1 MQQAIITVLQT
12 LPTPVTITEHKDS
25 RDGKDYYT
33 YRVGTISEQQTFG
46 IAMGATPDFL
56 DAVRFSLEAAMK
68 QSNEHQEGEIYDVA
82 FAYANPQAHLSSFR
96 QFLAPFTLLTL
107 NDPIMEKFAEVRSYL
122 RRRGQLISD
131 FDILIGATA
140 LHHDL
145 TLLTYNTCHF
155 KRIPDL
161 KLYPPA
167 A

>member
-1 MQQAIITVLQT
+1 MNYLLDTNWMIQLLAGHKETAAFHKRIHPDKMAVSYIT
-12 LPTPVTITEHKDS
+12 
-25 RDGKDYYT
+25 
-33 YRVGTISEQQTFG
+33 
-46 IAMGATPDFL
+46 A
-56 DAVRFSLEAAMK
+56 
-68 QSNEHQEGEIYDVA
+68 GEIYDVA

-107 NDPIMEKFAEVRSYL
+107 NDSIMETFAEVRSYL
-122 RRRGQLISD
+122 RRRGELISD

-145 TLLTYNTCHF
+145 TLLAYNTRHF

-161 KLYPPA
+161 KVYPPA

>member
-1 MQQAIITVLQT
+1 MVYLLDTSWIIQLLAGHNETVTFHKSPYPDMMVSYITV
-12 LPTPVTITEHKDS
+12 
-25 RDGKDYYT
+25 
-33 YRVGTISEQQTFG
+33 
-46 IAMGATPDFL
+46 
-56 DAVRFSLEAAMK
+56 
-68 QSNEHQEGEIYDVA
+68 GEIYDVA

-107 NDPIMEKFAEVRSYL
+107 NDPIMERFADIRSLL
-122 RRRGQLISD
+122 RRRGELISD

-145 TLLTYNTCHF
+145 TLLTYNTRHF

-161 KLYPPA
+161 KLYTPA

>member
-1 MQQAIITVLQT
+1 MRYLLDTNWLIQLLAGYKETATFHKHLHPEQIAVSLITV
-12 LPTPVTITEHKDS
+12 
-25 RDGKDYYT
+25 
-33 YRVGTISEQQTFG
+33 
-46 IAMGATPDFL
+46 
-56 DAVRFSLEAAMK
+56 
-68 QSNEHQEGEIYDVA
+68 GEIYDVA

-107 NDPIMEKFAEVRSYL
+107 NDPIMERFADIRSLL
-122 RRRGQLISD
+122 RRRGELISD

-145 TLLTYNTCHF
+145 TLLTYNTRHF

>member
-1 MQQAIITVLQT
+1 MNYLLDTNWIIQLLAGHNETATFHKRIHPDKLAVSYITV
-12 LPTPVTITEHKDS
+12 
-25 RDGKDYYT
+25 
-33 YRVGTISEQQTFG
+33 
-46 IAMGATPDFL
+46 
-56 DAVRFSLEAAMK
+56 
-68 QSNEHQEGEIYDVA
+68 GEIYDVA

-107 NDPIMEKFAEVRSYL
+107 NDAIMERFADIRSLL
-122 RRRGQLISD
+122 RRRGELISD

-145 TLLTYNTCHF
+145 TLLTYNTRHF

-161 KLYPPA
+161 QLYPPA

>member
-1 MQQAIITVLQT
+1 MTYLLDTNWLIQLLAGHQETTTFHRHLHPEQIAVSSITV
-12 LPTPVTITEHKDS
+12 
-25 RDGKDYYT
+25 
-33 YRVGTISEQQTFG
+33 
-46 IAMGATPDFL
+46 
-56 DAVRFSLEAAMK
+56 
-68 QSNEHQEGEIYDVA
+68 GEIYDVA

-107 NDPIMEKFAEVRSYL
+107 NDAIMETFAEVRSYL
-122 RRRGQLISD
+122 RRRGELISD

-145 TLLTYNTCHF
+145 TLLTYNTRHF

-161 KLYPPA
+161 KLYPSA